1 VASTWPPTEPKPDRE
16 EIASMS
22 TDSVSKAPRRDQ
34 AAEDQVRVA
43 YGAVPLVLEGLSAD
57 DPIRTDV
64 RDRARSLLL
73 ESGYLTSQELDTLT
87 VKDAIAAVLRRIRAE
102 TRGTA
107 QALGQTPRP

>member
-1 VASTWPPTEPKPDRE
+1 MTRDRMSPASRE
-16 EIASMS
+16 S
-22 TDSVSKAPRRDQ
+22 Q

-73 ESGYLTSQELDTLT
+73 ESGYLTSRELDTLT
-87 VKDAIAAVLRRIRAE
+87 VKDAIAAVLRRLRAE
-102 TRGTA
+102 TGGTA